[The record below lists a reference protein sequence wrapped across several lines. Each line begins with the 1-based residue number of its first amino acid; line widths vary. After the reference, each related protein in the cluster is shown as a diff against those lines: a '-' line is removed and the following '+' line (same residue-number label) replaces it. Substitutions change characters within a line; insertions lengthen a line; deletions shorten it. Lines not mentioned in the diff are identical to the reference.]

1 MNINYGTGMYRI
13 TRIPLAAS
21 YFQVHR
27 DVCPYTTWPNHSI
40 NNSAQSVFSFL
51 ILSFISTSISTCI

>member
-27 DVCPYTTWPNHSI
+27 DVCPLLHGLTTLLIIQLSR
-40 NNSAQSVFSFL
+40 SFP
-51 ILSFISTSISTCI
+51 F